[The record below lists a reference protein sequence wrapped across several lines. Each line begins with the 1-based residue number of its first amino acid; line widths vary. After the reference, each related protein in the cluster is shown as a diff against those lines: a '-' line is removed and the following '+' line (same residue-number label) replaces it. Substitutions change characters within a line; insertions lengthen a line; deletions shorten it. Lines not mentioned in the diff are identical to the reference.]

1 MEMKQVVLSMHS
13 FVKIYLLHAWGGRG
27 GGGRQAVSWGM
38 DTVHS
43 RFMVTF
49 HALGVG
55 SGVLTSLEEISSVG
69 FKTIIYMGETG
80 GKEWYFLSSWKKF

>member
-1 MEMKQVVLSMHS
+1 MKPVVLLMHL
-13 FVKIYLLHAWGGRG
+13 FVKLYLLHALGRG
-27 GGGRQAVSWGM
+27 GGQLGDGHS
-38 DTVHS
+38 S